1 MKNNILSVSVLTS
14 SLFLSF
20 THADAATL
28 MFEIEGIKNDAGKI
42 YISLFK
48 GKENYKKGIAE
59 AAQIVSPNKGAKQV
73 VFEALPA
80 GDYAIKYFHDENNDR
95 KLDTNIFGSPIEG
108 YGFSNNAEPNFGPA
122 SFEDMA
128 FSVNDGDEQVK
139 NTSTVIYK

>member
-20 THADAATL
+20 AHAHAATL

-48 GKENYKKGIAE
+48 GKDNYKKGIAE
-59 AAQIVSPNKGAKQV
+59 AAQIVSPKKGTKQV
-73 VFEALPA
+73 VFEELSA
-80 GDYAIKYFHDENNDR
+80 GNYAIKFFHDENNDR
-95 KLDTNIFGSPIEG
+95 KLGTNVFGSPTEG
-108 YGFSNNAEPNFGPA
+108 YGFSNNAKPNFGPA

-139 NTSTVIYK
+139 NASTVIYK